1 MSKLLASF
9 CLFLLC
15 GLAIATSGWGRL
27 ALDNSTAC
35 GNGHYL
41 GCIFQTCVS
50 SLLTETYFNSL
61 CYPAYNSSVCDTL
74 WAEFSAPWFNITDN
88 NTLDLITENNSYYQT
103 YINSFNWTTSTSMFW
118 SGTGTCDNTY
128 YLTDL
133 VHPIAAALGYKIL
146 EKIPAVAFV
155 NEHHFCD
162 ASLYTPGV
170 GCNGGYGPGFNGSE
184 QGFFRAA
191 SRRYASN
198 VTGDV
203 AITISPKG
211 SRMQAAYSNATIF
224 ATVELPSMNPALVT
238 SFTIYAYTDWR
249 MPNESCRNP
258 SGNSSIDQLV
268 AAAQAHFNPGTPVY
282 CYNDPPCILKI
293 ICKYVYQ
300 VNRTNYNNKII
311 CCEQIFDD
319 NLLPNNCTVDMNENF
334 CASFQK
340 ITSSHSLSHSPSVS
354 SSIEWNWTLTIFVT
368 IIALHWQLLVS

>member
-1 MSKLLASF
+1 MFKLLLFSI
-9 CLFLLC
+9 FLLC
-15 GLAIATSGWGRL
+15 GFSVATSGWDTL
-27 ALDNSTAC
+27 AIDNSTAC
-35 GNGHYL
+35 GTGHYL

-50 SLLTETYFNSL
+50 ALLNVSYFDSQ
-61 CYPAYNSSVCDTL
+61 CYPVYNSSFCDTL
-74 WAEFSAPWFNITDN
+74 WSEFSAPWINITSN
-88 NTLDLITENNSYYQT
+88 NTLDLITESNYQT

-128 YLTDL
+128 GLTDL
-133 VHPIAAALGYKIL
+133 VHPIAAVLGYHIL

-162 ASLYTPGV
+162 PSLYTPSG

-198 VTGDV
+198 ATGDI

-211 SRMQAAYSNATIF
+211 SLKQAAYSNATIF

-238 SFTIYAYTDWR
+238 SFTIFAYTDWR

-300 VNRTNYNNKII
+300 VNRTNYNNKTI
-311 CCEQIFDD
+311 CCEQVFDN
-319 NLLPNNCTVDMNENF
+319 NLLANNCTVDMNENF
-334 CASFQK
+334 CSSFK
-340 ITSSHSLSHSPSVS
+340 PTSSHSLTHSLSHSVS
-354 SSIEWNWTLTIFVT
+354 SSIEWNWTITIFVT
-368 IIALHWQLLVS
+368 IIALSWQLLIS